1 MTDFTTPHARMTR
14 YAFGLARPRARVV
27 VKSTIEKVYACI

>member
-14 YAFGLARPRARVV
+14 YAFGLARPRAHVA
-27 VKSTIEKVYACI
+27 VKSIIEMVYACI